1 MSCVGS
7 DPQRSSIPTPGCGK
21 YSSQKNHT
29 TCLNLHGASRR
40 DKRLQMKPCPLSMT
54 PSGYGTWHNRP
65 QHFKWHFKRASAWGT
80 FWVSESNLPGESLQG
95 FLYIKRQRVSS
106 IGKERV
112 KDQIL
117 EYNRTA
123 SLLWS
128 HLRLFSWKGRFWRS
142 FCGGTVQCYSLGT
155 EIQER
160 KL

>member
-1 MSCVGS
+1 M
-7 DPQRSSIPTPGCGK
+7 
-21 YSSQKNHT
+21 
-29 TCLNLHGASRR
+29 
-40 DKRLQMKPCPLSMT
+40 
-54 PSGYGTWHNRP
+54 
-65 QHFKWHFKRASAWGT
+65 
-80 FWVSESNLPGESLQG
+80 SESNLLVAGESLQG

-128 HLRLFSWKGRFWRS
+128 HLRLFSWMGRFWTS
-142 FCGGTVQCYSLGT
+142 FCGGMVQCYSLGT